1 MQCQRAELSIGGPAP
16 SALCDDA
23 GPGCLAGVLRS
34 SSARSRSINGTE
46 RCKRRRAAIRAA
58 SSRAIRR
65 CHRNETPSVVAVR
78 VENPDRSPVGINRCD
93 AAPTPTAGTE
103 LVGNQLPVFDAM
115 RCATA
120 ALRRAITEM
129 GTSASKICWPK
140 NQKPPMSFPVFRCDA
155 CLRQRALIRHKPPHA
170 LRYPRRLP
178 HSLAGTEV
186 DNFRLHLDIVFDTVR
201 RRVAPAIAIAA
212 GRPFART
219 SCQFTTCNV
228 LQSRLR

>member
-1 MQCQRAELSIGGPAP
+1 MVKCQCANHRFEFYK
-16 SALCDDA
+16 
-23 GPGCLAGVLRS
+23 RS
-34 SSARSRSINGTE
+34 QPF
-46 RCKRRRAAIRAA
+46 IRT
-58 SSRAIRR
+58 
-65 CHRNETPSVVAVR
+65 HNETLSVAVSDS
-78 VENPDRSPVGINRCD
+78 NPDGAPIGINRCD
-93 AAPTPTAGTE
+93 AAPTPTGFAEIGRDDSS
-103 LVGNQLPVFDAM
+103 VFDAM
-115 RCATA
+115 LCATA

-170 LRYPRRLP
+170 LRYSRRLP

-228 LQSRLR
+228 LQSRPR